1 MRFPSTSALF
11 SAVVSLR
18 MAALV
23 VSAVAAIPDA
33 AARFSAA
40 REVWRALEG
49 PASVCTAI
57 FFRFAGGSGPL
68 WSSPS
73 AAVSPPS
80 SPNPKICMLARFPLR
95 FSLRSA
101 CRFAIPSSCF
111 LIRCAAPHS
120 KTWIS
125 SFWFSEYPGLS
136 SSLSGWGARESIAIG
151 CPSVTGPHLLKFLV
165 SPWDGG
171 GCFIEEMVSKISVKL
186 GIETELGHGEQMAGV
201 VDGVVQDYIQIRET
215 TKICVRSHA
224 MEMI

>member
-151 CPSVTGPHLLKFLV
+151 CPYKLRHGPTPPEISRIPLGWGWMFYRR
-165 SPWDGG
+165 DGLEDFG
-171 GCFIEEMVSKISVKL
+171 Q
-186 GIETELGHGEQMAGV
+186 TWNR
-201 VDGVVQDYIQIRET
+201 DGVGPR
-215 TKICVRSHA
+215 
-224 MEMI
+224 